1 MQLQYTAI
9 LPIFAK
15 FGQPGSEPI
24 PSYASGSYRLDHAQ
38 YEYILNILQVVGGD
52 AFNVS
57 MDASYDIAYK
67 ASCTTCTFSEDF
79 SNYWTAVLYFRARNG
94 TFKRVPQLSNQN
106 LDTADGG
113 MTVYYISPDNKT
125 TPVTAFRPGFRML
138 AGTAE
143 QRTKDSQFV
152 NLFRCYDGYD
162 AKKNYR
168 PNPMGVAANDTTD
181 LPNRYCAGGIRVN
194 TFFPT
199 CWDGKNIDSP
209 DHKSHVA
216 YALNRT
222 ITECPSTHPVVIPQ
236 IFIETI
242 WNTGIFDK
250 SLWPTDGSQPFVFSQ
265 GDPTGFGHHADYVFG
280 WKGDALQ
287 KAMDA
292 RCDVYDASP
301 DPLVFPASGCPQL
314 KTQDQAVA
322 NKCSQKQIVQEDL
335 DAWLPALPGGMPIT
349 YA

>member
-1 MQLQYTAI
+1 MLFSLLALGLAASYARASHTLRFACSQLVTER
-9 LPIFAK
+9 LDPLVN
-15 FGQPGSEPI
+15 PGSN
-24 PSYASGSYRLDHAQ
+24 PSPHMHQ
-38 YEYILNILQVVGGD
+38 IVGGN
-52 AFNVS
+52 AFNVT
-57 MDASYDIAYK
+57 MDPSQDIAEK
-67 ASCTTCTFSEDF
+67 ASCTTCTFSQDF

-106 LDTADGG
+106 IEGANGG
-113 MTVYYISPDNKT
+113 MTIYYLSPDNKT
-125 TPVTAFRPGFRML
+125 TPVTAFKPGFRML

-143 QRTKDSQFV
+143 QRTNNSV

-162 AKKNYR
+162 AKMNYR
-168 PNPMGVAANDTTD
+168 PNPMGVATTDTTD
-181 LPNRYCAGGIRVN
+181 LPQKYCAGGIRIN
-194 TFFPT
+194 TFFPN
-199 CWDGKNIDSP
+199 CWDGVNLDSAN
-209 DHKSHVA
+209 HQSHVA
-216 YALNRT
+216 YQTGAD
-222 ITECPSTHPVVIPQ
+222 CPATHPVQVPQ

-250 SLWPTDGSQPFVFSQ
+250 SLWPEDGSQPFVLSQ

-314 KTQDQAVA
+314 TTQDYAVA
-322 NKCSQKQIVQEDL
+322 NKCSQKQIAEEDL
-335 DAWLPALPGGMPIT
+335 DDWGMPIT
-349 YA
+349 WT